1 MKLNMQLIM
10 DWLILD
16 KMFDRFSKG
25 ESIDITFENKYN
37 VIL

>member
-16 KMFDRFSKG
+16 KTHRFSKG
-25 ESIDITFENKYN
+25 EPLVITFEDKYN